1 MSNLQYSMG
10 SAYYNGFSPSYT
22 YQPAQNGVYNLG
34 RGCDFYDQQTGKP
47 CSQNDSS
54 NNSSNN
60 TSKKTYGYTS
70 TKPRNHKSNQLDEYD
85 QYVNSNNSNNDD
97 NEDYHSYM
105 EYLQYCEN
113 LDKQNKNDILRRK
126 YQSSNQNKLD
136 TQTNKKVYG
145 SGVWVGVGLGLGLGL
160 GLPESKIINKN
171 NNTEKQSASEINVNQ
186 SYSTYTS
193 NSSNTSTKS
202 SNTNTT
208 TTNTVNEANKTSTV
222 KTTTTS
228 NANKPTSTNT
238 STNIFSISNP
248 ISDYL
253 IKPEYF
259 TSLQQLENRYYE
271 HGIFEKIKNTIKEI
285 NKRLEQ
291 NNYCDHETSSLVSE
305 IYVKLDIS
313 CYHYTNTEKLL
324 PCLRK
329 IEQLHIN
336 YLNKLEDFNN
346 NLKPIEVITFPRI
359 SSTNPFHIDPSLLAN
374 KSQLTLRYESVKY
387 YNEIIKEL
395 IQINDSCEKKEPMNY
410 SFKSKIESIVD
421 KLDNNN
427 SDNYELIK
435 KLKQIQGY

>member
-22 YQPAQNGVYNLG
+22 YQPAKNGVYNLG
-34 RGCDFYDQQTGKP
+34 PGCDFYDAKTGKP

-54 NNSSNN
+54 NN
-60 TSKKTYGYTS
+60 TSKKTYGYTA

-85 QYVNSNNSNNDD
+85 ANVNSNSNNSNNDD
-97 NEDYHSYM
+97 NEDYYNYM

-113 LDKQNKNDILRRK
+113 LDKQNKNDILRSK
-126 YQSSNQNKLD
+126 YQSNNQNKLD
-136 TQTNKKVYG
+136 TQTNKKAYG
-145 SGVWVGVGLGLGLGL
+145 LGTGVWVGVGLGLGLGL
-160 GLPESKIINKN
+160 PESKINNQN
-171 NNTEKQSASEINVNQ
+171 NNKEKQSGSEINVNQ
-186 SYSTYTS
+186 NQSYPTYTS
-193 NSSNTSTKS
+193 NPSYTSTKS
-202 SNTNTT
+202 SNTATT
-208 TTNTVNEANKTSTV
+208 TTNTVNEVNKTNTV

-228 NANKPTSTNT
+228 NAIKPTSTNT

-259 TSLQQLENRYYE
+259 TSLQQLQNRYYE

-285 NKRLEQ
+285 NKRLEE

-305 IYVKLDIS
+305 IYIKLDIS

-346 NLKPIEVITFPRI
+346 NLKPIEVITYPRT

-395 IQINDSCEKKEPMNY
+395 IQINDSCGKKEPMNY
-410 SFKSKIESIVD
+410 SFKLKIESIVD

-427 SDNYELIK
+427 PDNYELIK
-435 KLKQIQGY
+435 KLRKIQG